1 LTLYINSGIVNA
13 VQLRSDSNENKGKP
27 NARWR
32 QFLRWFEP
40 GLGIKRWLFL
50 MILGTAFIGLGLAI
64 FLLDIYRANP
74 DSPWLVFL
82 SLSALPRW
90 LRAVIFGGIGVVVLG
105 FSAFRLSK
113 SLLAPYV
120 RPGKAVV
127 DEVARHR
134 RLGRGHRIV
143 AIGGGTGL
151 STLLRGLKYHT
162 SNIVAIV
169 TMADDGGSSGRLRT
183 SLGLPPPGDLR
194 NCLAALSDD
203 EDLLTRLFQY
213 RFREG
218 GELEGHAFGN
228 LLIAALSGATGS
240 FEKGVMEAGRV
251 LAIRG
256 KVLPATLSDVAL
268 VAEKAPVVDSQT
280 VRIEGESTIT
290 EFPGQIQYLQLVP
303 SDPPAYPETLHAILN
318 ADMVIVGPGSLY
330 TSILPNLL
338 VPDLVSAIRAARAF
352 KVFVCNVAT
361 QPGESDGYNLEQHL
375 TAVEKHVGKDIFDL
389 IVANDNFEGD
399 LVDGVSWVRSFS
411 PGYTTPV
418 YATDLINRELPSH
431 HDPAK
436 LSETLIALLEE
447 RTGPLDVPTL
457 NHVNGVSGSN

>member
-1 LTLYINSGIVNA
+1 
-13 VQLRSDSNENKGKP
+13 
-27 NARWR
+27 
-32 QFLRWFEP
+32 
-40 GLGIKRWLFL
+40 
-50 MILGTAFIGLGLAI
+50 MILGTALIGLGLAI
-64 FLLDIYRANP
+64 LLLDIYRANP
-74 DSPWLVFL
+74 GSPWLVLL

-90 LRAVIFGGIGVVVLG
+90 LRALIFGGIGIVVLG
-105 FSAFRLSK
+105 FSALRLSRT
-113 SLLAPYV
+113 LLAPYV

-127 DEVARHR
+127 DEVAKHR

-169 TMADDGGSSGRLRT
+169 TMADDGGSSGRLRK

-218 GELEGHAFGN
+218 GELEGHSFGN

-240 FEKGVMEAGRV
+240 FEQGVMEAGRV

-256 KVLPATLSDVAL
+256 KVLPATLSDIAL
-268 VAEKAPVVDSQT
+268 VAEKTPEIDSQT
-280 VRIEGESTIT
+280 VQIEGESTIT
-290 EFPGQIQYLQLVP
+290 EFPGHIQYLQLVP
-303 SDPPAYPETLHAILN
+303 SDPPAYPEALHAILN

-338 VPDLVSAIRAARAF
+338 VPDLVSALRAARAF

-361 QPGESDGYNLEQHL
+361 QPGETDGYNLERHL
-375 TAVEKHVGKDIFDL
+375 IAVEKHIGKDLFDM
-389 IVANDNFEGD
+389 IVANDNFEGK
-399 LVDGVSWVRSFS
+399 LLDGVSWVRAPSQGYGT
-411 PGYTTPV
+411 PIYTT
-418 YATDLINRELPSH
+418 DLRNSELPSH
-431 HDPAK
+431 HDPEK
-436 LSETLIALLEE
+436 LSKTLIDLLEE
-447 RTGPLDVPTL
+447 RTGPLEVPKIE
-457 NHVNGVSGSN
+457 HVNNVSHKN